1 MPELNLHNIFMYII
15 FLKSCQEWINAVT
28 LCNLLSYFIL
38 HKIIFRKE
46 IFMEALQ
53 FFQLFLALL
62 VPGLIGALA
71 YSIAARFTTEIQI
84 TMALI
89 LDLSTF
95 VIMITGL
102 YFFKDIFTI
111 AELIFEFGCLSF
123 TRNYILLSILIN
135 IILGVIYGLIRRL
148 YFWIRRR
155 SFLIDRPGV

>member
-1 MPELNLHNIFMYII
+1 
-15 FLKSCQEWINAVT
+15 
-28 LCNLLSYFIL
+28 
-38 HKIIFRKE
+38 
-46 IFMEALQ
+46 MEALQ